1 MSRIKWRVSA
11 ATFGLPGRRRD
22 FRVQYQANALRCQA
36 ITVSGR
42 TMCRLWR
49 QPATIARAR
58 STRAGRSA
66 GGADEATRSFGKRR
80 VGDEARGSPPVVR
93 HEFENWTLPER
104 KGRRKESS
112 SRYHQDL
119 MNARNLCIFS
129 SDGVFGNHKG
139 VWEESPEKFCCDR
152 WAYCMIFS
160 GRGGNLVFVIRG
172 EGRWS

>member
-1 MSRIKWRVSA
+1 
-11 ATFGLPGRRRD
+11 
-22 FRVQYQANALRCQA
+22 
-36 ITVSGR
+36 
-42 TMCRLWR
+42 
-49 QPATIARAR
+49 
-58 STRAGRSA
+58 
-66 GGADEATRSFGKRR
+66 
-80 VGDEARGSPPVVR
+80 
-93 HEFENWTLPER
+93 
-104 KGRRKESS
+104 
-112 SRYHQDL
+112 